1 MLGILAKLIYRS
13 GFKFL
18 RGNCGKT
25 RLKSHPNTILQK
37 NRQWIWWYDKFRIK
51 GKYQ

>member
-25 RLKSHPNTILQK
+25 RLKSHHDLAKKQAV
-37 NRQWIWWYDKFRIK
+37 DLVV
-51 GKYQ
+51 

>member
-25 RLKSHPNTILQK
+25 RLKSHPQHDLAKKQAV
-37 NRQWIWWYDKFRIK
+37 DLVV
-51 GKYQ
+51 